1 MLSLP
6 FLLFGVFGSAR
17 QLVGC
22 ARQPRSSK
30 HVPPHPRCA
39 GSSVPGGSKTTR
51 RVLHQADA
59 ASSVQ
64 RCAKTPKG
72 ARQRAVQCSAV
83 CADSLT
89 PGVCLCV
96 CLLCVAPPPGSF
108 PSSCSDAFGGTFWGR
123 RAETTAAAEKV
134 AAQASVAST
143 HAVQASVARRLF
155 GDGHSHE
162 RDTAPTAA
170 AAAARAITATAAA
183 AARALTTTTPT
194 AAAAAKGMMVA
205 GRTALAAVL
214 LGSAS
219 WISPCP
225 AAAVGRVGRVPW
237 CVGRTRVTCL
247 TCPEDGSRRFWG

>member
-1 MLSLP
+1 MFVCCALPLPLVP
-6 FLLFGVFGSAR
+6 FLLLAVTHLAARSGAGGRKQLQQLRRSPPKQVWPAHTLCKQVWHAGV
-17 QLVGC
+17 
-22 ARQPRSSK
+22 
-30 HVPPHPRCA
+30 
-39 GSSVPGGSKTTR
+39 SVTVT
-51 RVLHQADA
+51 LM
-59 ASSVQ
+59 SV
-64 RCAKTPKG
+64 TM
-72 ARQRAVQCSAV
+72 
-83 CADSLT
+83 
-89 PGVCLCV
+89 
-96 CLLCVAPPPGSF
+96 
-108 PSSCSDAFGGTFWGR
+108 
-123 RAETTAAAEKV
+123 
-134 AAQASVAST
+134 
-143 HAVQASVARRLF
+143 
-155 GDGHSHE
+155 
-162 RDTAPTAA
+162 DTAPTAA